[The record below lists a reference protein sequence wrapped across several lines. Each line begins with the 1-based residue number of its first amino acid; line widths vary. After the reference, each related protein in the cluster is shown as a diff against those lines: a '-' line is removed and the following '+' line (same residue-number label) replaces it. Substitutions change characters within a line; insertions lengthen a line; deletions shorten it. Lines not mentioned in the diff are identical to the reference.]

1 MIASEAR
8 LVGAGF
14 NTVTGNEPTRAISA
28 AVMSAVT
35 LVALTKVVA
44 LATPPHFTTAPVTKP
59 EPVTVSVNAGSPA
72 PAVNGV
78 RPMIAGMTVK
88 LTALEIKLPAVMTV
102 MGKVPAVMISVATID
117 ALNCVELM
125 SVVERLVPLKRTL
138 EPLLKPAPLTVSEN
152 PSPPALTVAGEILVI
167 DGLTVRLTVFDAPP
181 PGPGFKT
188 VIA

>member
-1 MIASEAR
+1 
-8 LVGAGF
+8 
-14 NTVTGNEPTRAISA
+14 
-28 AVMSAVT
+28 
-35 LVALTKVVA
+35 
-44 LATPPHFTTAPVTKP
+44 
-59 EPVTVSVNAGSPA
+59 
-72 PAVNGV
+72 
-78 RPMIAGMTVK
+78 
-88 LTALEIKLPAVMTV
+88 
-102 MGKVPAVMISVATID
+102 MISVATID

-125 SVVERLVPLKRTL
+125 RVVERLVPLKRTL